1 MSIRIQRK
9 RLINRRTS
17 QHYTAIDPAQMGAY
31 YARLGE
37 GGKLTL
43 TGVRNQVAMR
53 AEGVLAAKW
62 ENEETTSSGCPR
74 GGRGRAGGAARL
86 QDPGCDTSGR
96 PRIFPRRTR
105 MSPRAATYVAVEMT
119 IPNPFVAVLP
129 IGRVAREF
137 AVRTNLGAPAES
149 IDWSEADGRGGG
161 APTLTLTTG
170 QHHLR
175 WSPGKEQ
182 FKKTAKS

>member
-9 RLINRRTS
+9 RIINRRTS
-17 QHYTAIDPAQMGAY
+17 QHTAIDPAQMGAY

-62 ENEETTSSGCPR
+62 ENEETLLLVIREEDEDEPVVLHAFKSRVRHEWETEDFPSAHAHVSQN
-74 GGRGRAGGAARL
+74 GA
-86 QDPGCDTSGR
+86 
-96 PRIFPRRTR
+96 
-105 MSPRAATYVAVEMT
+105 YVAVEMT

-182 FKKTAKS
+182 FKKSAREA

>member
-17 QHYTAIDPAQMGAY
+17 HYTAIDPAQMGAY

-62 ENEETTSSGCPR
+62 ENEETILLVVREEDEDEPVVLHAFKSRVRHEWET
-74 GGRGRAGGAARL
+74 
-86 QDPGCDTSGR
+86 
-96 PRIFPRRTR
+96 RIFHRRMR
-105 MSPRAATYVAVEMT
+105 MSPRAATM
-119 IPNPFVAVLP
+119 
-129 IGRVAREF
+129 
-137 AVRTNLGAPAES
+137 
-149 IDWSEADGRGGG
+149 W
-161 APTLTLTTG
+161 
-170 QHHLR
+170 R
-175 WSPGKEQ
+175 WR
-182 FKKTAKS
+182 